1 MEKALPFRFFI
12 IHPKVAVL
20 EWDTEP
26 NPRLLKLL
34 IGFQKAILKEFKE
47 VSQITQGY
55 CSLMLHHN
63 CEIHYIDDY
72 PNSLYLLFDSLSD
85 YSFTKQKIWQ
95 IPVCYDESISP
106 DLKSLAHQLNIS
118 TASLVR
124 EHTSATY
131 EVNFIG
137 FLPGFLYLSGL
148 PKVLECRRKARPAS
162 RVDRGSI
169 GIGGKQTGIYPIE
182 SPGGWHLIGKT
193 PYPLF
198 EPKKKNPCFA
208 KAGDSIQFLSISKSN
223 YLELEKQRE
232 QGTLK
237 IKPL

>member
-55 CSLMLHHN
+55 CSLMLYHN
-63 CEIHYIDDY
+63 CEIHYINDY
-72 PNSLYLLFDSLSD
+72 PNSLCLLFDSLSH

-95 IPVCYDESISP
+95 IPVCYEESMAP
-106 DLKSLAHQLNIS
+106 DLKSLANQLNIS

-124 EHTSATY
+124 EHTSASY
-131 EVNFIG
+131 QVYFIG
-137 FLPGFLYLSGL
+137 FLPGFLYLGGL
-148 PKVLECRRKARPAS
+148 PKVLEHPRKIKPS
-162 RVDRGSI
+162 PHVPQGSV
-169 GIGGKQTGIYPIE
+169 GIGGKQTGIYPFD
-182 SPGGWHLIGKT
+182 SPGGWYVIGKT

-198 EPKKKNPCFA
+198 EPQKKKPCFA
-208 KAGDSIQFLSISKSN
+208 QTGDSIQFVPISKSEFM
-223 YLELEKQRE
+223 ELDRQKKN
-232 QGTLK
+232 GSLK
-237 IKPL
+237 LKPS